1 MDEIFEGLLKGSKI
15 RSIQIAGIFVGVN
28 RVRKT
33 GQVFQGVF
41 FKTSKIYTLQAY
53 NIQVYDIANW
63 GMRPVS
69 TLRRDFFEYTR
80 TYFRLMI
87 DKSEW
92 RVSLIS
98 MAIYDNFKRKRIKEM
113 RKGEGK
119 ENMKQ
124 IVVKVLANTFLLRLA
139 KLSFKQSG

>member
-1 MDEIFEGLLKGSKI
+1 
-15 RSIQIAGIFVGVN
+15 
-28 RVRKT
+28 
-33 GQVFQGVF
+33 
-41 FKTSKIYTLQAY
+41 
-53 NIQVYDIANW
+53 
-63 GMRPVS
+63 
-69 TLRRDFFEYTR
+69 
-80 TYFRLMI
+80 MI

-113 RKGEGK
+113 RKGEEK

>member
-1 MDEIFEGLLKGSKI
+1 
-15 RSIQIAGIFVGVN
+15 
-28 RVRKT
+28 
-33 GQVFQGVF
+33 
-41 FKTSKIYTLQAY
+41 
-53 NIQVYDIANW
+53 
-63 GMRPVS
+63 
-69 TLRRDFFEYTR
+69 
-80 TYFRLMI
+80 MI

-119 ENMKQ
+119 RNMKQ
-124 IVVKVLANTFLLRLA
+124 IVVKVLANTILLRLA

>member
-1 MDEIFEGLLKGSKI
+1 
-15 RSIQIAGIFVGVN
+15 
-28 RVRKT
+28 
-33 GQVFQGVF
+33 
-41 FKTSKIYTLQAY
+41 
-53 NIQVYDIANW
+53 
-63 GMRPVS
+63 
-69 TLRRDFFEYTR
+69 
-80 TYFRLMI
+80 MI
-87 DKSEW
+87 DKSEC

-119 ENMKQ
+119 GNTKQ

>member
-1 MDEIFEGLLKGSKI
+1 
-15 RSIQIAGIFVGVN
+15 
-28 RVRKT
+28 
-33 GQVFQGVF
+33 
-41 FKTSKIYTLQAY
+41 
-53 NIQVYDIANW
+53 
-63 GMRPVS
+63 
-69 TLRRDFFEYTR
+69 
-80 TYFRLMI
+80 MI
-87 DKSEW
+87 DKSKW

-139 KLSFKQSG
+139 KIKL

>member
-1 MDEIFEGLLKGSKI
+1 
-15 RSIQIAGIFVGVN
+15 
-28 RVRKT
+28 
-33 GQVFQGVF
+33 
-41 FKTSKIYTLQAY
+41 
-53 NIQVYDIANW
+53 
-63 GMRPVS
+63 
-69 TLRRDFFEYTR
+69 
-80 TYFRLMI
+80 MI
-87 DKSEW
+87 DKSKW

-113 RKGEGK
+113 RKGEEK

>member
-1 MDEIFEGLLKGSKI
+1 
-15 RSIQIAGIFVGVN
+15 
-28 RVRKT
+28 
-33 GQVFQGVF
+33 
-41 FKTSKIYTLQAY
+41 
-53 NIQVYDIANW
+53 
-63 GMRPVS
+63 
-69 TLRRDFFEYTR
+69 
-80 TYFRLMI
+80 MI